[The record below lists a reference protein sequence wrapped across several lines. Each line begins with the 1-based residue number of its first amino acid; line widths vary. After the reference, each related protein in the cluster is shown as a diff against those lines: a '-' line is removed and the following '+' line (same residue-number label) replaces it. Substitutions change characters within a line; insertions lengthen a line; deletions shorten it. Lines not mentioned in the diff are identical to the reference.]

1 MISKR
6 IQAVA
11 AFIPPAKS
19 IADVGCDHGYLII
32 EAFRRHGVDYAVA
45 IDNKEGPLASAVK
58 NISPFPF
65 YKQVRF
71 SLSDG
76 LCDLSEEV
84 DAIILSGIG
93 GHNALEIIR
102 AGREKVRDAR
112 LIIQANRD
120 LEAMRAGLAKLC
132 LSITREEV
140 IKEGRRFYEI
150 IEFTPVDYVPEYTEI
165 EYRFGPV
172 LLKEKSPVFR
182 EKLEKELERLKNISE
197 DAPEIGARIKEI
209 EEILW

>member
-120 LEAMRAGLAKLC
+120 LEVLRAGVAGLS

-140 IKEGRRFYEI
+140 IKDGRRFYEI
-150 IEFTPVDYVPEYTEI
+150 IEFAPSGCVPVYTET
-165 EYRFGPV
+165 ECRFGPL
-172 LLKEKSPVFR
+172 LLKEKSSAFR
-182 EKLEKELERLKNISE
+182 EKLEHELERYRKIE
-197 DAPEIGARIKEI
+197 TPAPEIKSKIKEI